1 MAVTSSADGGY
12 MDLMTCEQA
21 AHVILEAG
29 ATGELSPEPCGWCLW
44 LANRLLKTTHQICCQ
59 ATPIIA
65 GLAISNRMVAHMSP
79 WHIHTLP
86 VTGW

>member
-29 ATGELSPEPCGWCLW
+29 ATGQLHTQPCVVSSKQTDALLSNSTHCGGPDDLV
-44 LANRLLKTTHQICCQ
+44 LD
-59 ATPIIA
+59 
-65 GLAISNRMVAHMSP
+65 G
-79 WHIHTLP
+79 
-86 VTGW
+86 